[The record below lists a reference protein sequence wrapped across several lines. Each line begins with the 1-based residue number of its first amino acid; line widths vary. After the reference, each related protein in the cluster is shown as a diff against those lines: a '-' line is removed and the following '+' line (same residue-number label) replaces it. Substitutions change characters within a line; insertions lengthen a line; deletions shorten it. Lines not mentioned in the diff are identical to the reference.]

1 MTDIASNPHRLPSS
15 VVPSHYRIKLEPDLE
30 KATFIGSVEI
40 EVEINNPTDT
50 IQMNAADLAIQSAR
64 VAKYGYDA
72 IELVGEPDWYDT
84 KEVNKINDGNG
95 IKVSSICSIFMEGRD
110 LVHSEKSERE
120 KAIAHVARSVHDYFL
135 FQ

>member
-40 EVEINNPTDT
+40 EVEVNSPTDT

-64 VAKYGYDA
+64 VVDSVGSNTEVADIFLDA
-72 IELVGEPDWYDT
+72 E
-84 KEVNKINDGNG
+84 
-95 IKVSSICSIFMEGRD
+95 MERLTLSFDSQISPGP
-110 LVHSEKSERE
+110 HT
-120 KAIAHVARSVHDYFL
+120 IVA
-135 FQ
+135 